1 MSRLP
6 LILLPGLPCDAR
18 FFAPHLE
25 ALADIAAPQVQV
37 MTEARLEDSAARL
50 LAAAPGRFLLA
61 GNAYGGCLAAEV
73 VALAPGRV
81 AGLWLM
87 NCNVANHP
95 DACGVRT
102 TTARVRAGGYEAV
115 LEDWAGKIVAPGN
128 MAARDLFLAM
138 ARQAG
143 PEQFCRQYESL
154 AVRADRRA
162 VLAACRQPTLLIW
175 GEDDVFVPLEIGR
188 QLAALMPQARFVTLP
203 GCRHF
208 PPLERPA
215 ETIAAAR
222 EWIAAVS
229 R

>member
-1 MSRLP
+1 MTQLP

-18 FFAPHLE
+18 FFAPHIE
-25 ALADIAAPQVQV
+25 ALADIAEPQVQV
-37 MTEARLEDSAARL
+37 ITEARLEDSAAKL
-50 LAAAPGRFLLA
+50 LAAAPERFLLA

-73 VALAPGRV
+73 VALAPERV

-87 NCNVANHP
+87 NCNVADHP
-95 DACGVRT
+95 DASGVYA

-115 LEDWAGKIVAPGN
+115 LADWAAKIVAPEN
-128 MAARDLFLAM
+128 AAARDLFLAM
-138 ARQAG
+138 ARAAG
-143 PEQFCRQYESL
+143 PEQFCRQYEAL
-154 AVRADRRA
+154 AVRADRRVA
-162 VLAACRQPTLLIW
+162 LAAYRQPTLLIW
-175 GEDDVFVPLEIGR
+175 GEEDVFVPLEIGR
-188 QLAALMPQARFVTLP
+188 QLAASMPEARLLTLP

-222 EWIAAVS
+222 EWIADA